1 MATIGVTE
9 AAKMVGLS
17 RKTLYKH
24 ISKGKLSRAA
34 GGLIDTSELLRVYGA
49 FVSGVTPEKT
59 KKVTQGDKVKPLG
72 DRTIVMSPEELQ
84 MIIKEAVKAAL
95 LEAMPLLLESKEAK
109 PVEPLAIAGD
119 VELMRDGTPF
129 KPLNFNDIPS
139 MGTYKK
145 M

>member
-49 FVSGVTPEKT
+49 FDSGVTPDKT
-59 KKVTQGDKVKPLG
+59 KKVTQGDKVKTLG
-72 DRTIVMSPEELQ
+72 DRTISMTTDELQ

-95 LEAMPLLLESKEAK
+95 LEAMPLLLENKEVK
-109 PVEPLAIAGD
+109 QVEPLAIADD

-129 KPLNFNDIPS
+129 KKLDFSDIPS
-139 MGTYKK
+139 L
-145 M
+145 

>member
-1 MATIGVTE
+1 VATIGVTE

-49 FVSGVTPEKT
+49 FVSGVTPDKT
-59 KKVTQGDKVKPLG
+59 KKVTQGDKVKTLG
-72 DRTIVMSPEELQ
+72 DRTISMTTDELQ

-95 LEAMPLLLESKEAK
+95 LEAMPLLLENKEVK
-109 PVEPLAIAGD
+109 QVEPLAIADD

-129 KPLNFNDIPS
+129 KKLDFSDIPS
-139 MGTYKK
+139 L
-145 M
+145 

>member
-49 FVSGVTPEKT
+49 FVSGVTPDKT
-59 KKVTQGDKVKPLG
+59 KKVTQGDKVKTLG
-72 DRTIVMSPEELQ
+72 DRTISMTTDELQ

-95 LEAMPLLLESKEAK
+95 LEAMPLLLENKEVK
-109 PVEPLAIAGD
+109 QVEPLAIADD

-129 KPLNFNDIPS
+129 KKLDFSDIPS
-139 MGTYKK
+139 L
-145 M
+145 

>member
-49 FVSGVTPEKT
+49 FVSGVTPVTE
-59 KKVTQGDKVKPLG
+59 KKVTQGDKVKALG
-72 DRTIVMSPEELQ
+72 DRTISMTADELEA
-84 MIIKEAVKAAL
+84 IIKGAVKAAL

-109 PVEPLAIAGD
+109 PVEPLAIADD

-129 KPLNFNDIPS
+129 KKLDFSDIPS
-139 MGTYKK
+139 L
-145 M
+145 

>member
-24 ISKGKLSRAA
+24 ISKGKLSRVA

-49 FVSGVTPEKT
+49 FVSGVTPDKT
-59 KKVTQGDKVKPLG
+59 KKVTQGDKVKTLG
-72 DRTIVMSPEELQ
+72 DRTISMTTDELQ

-95 LEAMPLLLESKEAK
+95 LEAMPLLLENKEVK
-109 PVEPLAIAGD
+109 QVEPLAIADD

-129 KPLNFNDIPS
+129 KKLDFSDIPS
-139 MGTYKK
+139 L
-145 M
+145 